1 MYVVFK
7 EMRPQK
13 IDPKDGG
20 YICLFDSL
28 YWFESNAKAR
38 VDEIHTELGAYAYYE
53 EQVFNDPTVGGRLVP
68 QD

>member
-13 IDPKDGG
+13 VHPEDGG

-28 YWFESNAKAR
+28 YWFESNAKTR
-38 VDEIHTELGAYAYYE
+38 VDVINAEHGAYAYYE
-53 EQVFNDPTVGGRLVP
+53 EQCFNDPTLDGRLIP
-68 QD
+68 TD